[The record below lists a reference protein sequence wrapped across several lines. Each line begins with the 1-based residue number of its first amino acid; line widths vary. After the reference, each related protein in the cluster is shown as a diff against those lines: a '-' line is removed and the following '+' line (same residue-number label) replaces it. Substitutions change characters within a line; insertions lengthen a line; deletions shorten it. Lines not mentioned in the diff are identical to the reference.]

1 MGMTIRHV
9 VLVSAVLSV
18 GSFVYVVGFSPM
30 DESVYA
36 RAGAIDQVPG
46 RSGLITTIRRSLAQG
61 QLKTADRMADV
72 LVEHNPEEP
81 GSYFWRALVYRQM
94 GEDESALQWWKM
106 LDTDLAS
113 ISAWPGRYSASQ
125 LDYFRAWGKFGIGE
139 VEESQAIFL
148 KIATDLEERSGG
160 ETGEVTDSGVLYNL
174 ACYRSMG
181 GELELALE
189 HWKRALEQGYV
200 LGDGWWAADPDLE
213 PVQCKSRFWDMKPG
227 GRDRDR
233 FDSGHE
239 QEVDG

>member
-9 VLVSAVLSV
+9 VLISATLSV
-18 GSFVYVVGFSPM
+18 GSFVYMVGFSPM

-46 RSGLITTIRRSLAQG
+46 PSRLIITIRRSLAQG

-81 GSYFWRALVYRQM
+81 SSFFWRALVYRQM
-94 GEDESALQWWKM
+94 GEDESALEWWTM
-106 LDTDLAS
+106 LDDQLTTLGS
-113 ISAWPGRYSASQ
+113 WPNRYSASQ

-139 VEESQAIFL
+139 VEESQTIFL

-160 ETGEVTDSGVLYNL
+160 ETGEVTDPGVLYNL

-181 GELELALE
+181 GELEAALG
-189 HWKRALEQGYV
+189 HWTRALKLGYA
-200 LGDGWWAADPDLE
+200 LDDGWWAADPDLE
-213 PVQCKSRFWDMKPG
+213 PLHEDSRFWDSHG
-227 GRDRDR
+227 QHDRDR
-233 FDSGHE
+233 PSLEAD
-239 QEVDG
+239 D